1 MDATFSIRVVRISVM
16 RNQTYLQLVAD
27 IRHICSSL
35 SLQLPTHPGTIASQR
50 RTIDTVHQKL
60 ETIEPRV
67 RALASR
73 SWRPIRRS
81 DYQTLDYLLCSLLT
95 EAFNMTLLADEF
107 MADPEGS
114 VSCLRAVNQ
123 RKDQLVQQL
132 QELESLYQNGGSLAS
147 LKLKISKSLPS
158 KPIRKRSSDA
168 HSTG

>member
-1 MDATFSIRVVRISVM
+1 MS
-16 RNQTYLQLVAD
+16 NQAYLQLVAD

-35 SLQLPTHPGTIASQR
+35 SLQLPTHPGAIASQR

-60 ETIEPRV
+60 ATIEPKV

-73 SWRPIRRS
+73 SWRPTRRS
-81 DYQTLDYLLCSLLT
+81 EYRTLDHLLCNLLT

-114 VSCLRAVNQ
+114 VSCLRSVNQ
-123 RKDQLVQQL
+123 RKEQLVQQL
-132 QELESLYQNGGSLAS
+132 QELENLCRNGGSLAS

-168 HSTG
+168 HSTAQRRSLPS